1 MIMIDY
7 SNCDMTID
15 ELSAQ
20 SNISKEELITD
31 IAKKYNKSVIEVNNW
46 IKIGKGNIKVAID
59 ILKRL
64 GKFKRIDDTELNV
77 VENKNSPEIKEVNW
91 NKYHAL
97 MDKNENVR
105 HTLYRNNVLCN
116 DEGIVYTMNNK
127 NKTHKIMERAMKP
140 PYNCV
145 KLDRAVFR
153 ELKVDDIIA
162 YFMYDKWNYFRL
174 DNRALKTGMIPVI
187 HNDKCLKLIDV
198 LDNTTIPIFMIKCTD
213 FEYAEKIKS
222 DIKFDN
228 NSEKLLGSKL
238 INKLKEK
245 QYSIEEKGSTTY
257 IKTDNDVLGPFNKNV
272 VETYNKQM
280 YEEIA
285 SIIGKYP
292 NFLEI
297 IATLMN
303 SDNFWD
309 SQYNCITYGFYQEPL
324 LIGESNKEEDIK
336 NLIKILENKLH
347 SEENKVSCNSIDSD
361 NTQII
366 DEKDETTIDYHQEII
381 NLMSSL
387 KDMNDNIN
395 VLLKKMVNE

>member
-20 SNISKEELITD
+20 SNVSKEELITD

-59 ILKRL
+59 ILNGL
-64 GKFKRIDDTELNV
+64 GKFKRIDDADLKV
-77 VENKNSPEIKEVNW
+77 VEDKNSPEAKVCNCD
-91 NKYHAL
+91 KYHTL
-97 MDKNENVR
+97 MDKNKKESMR
-105 HTLYRNNVLCN
+105 YGLYTNNILDKN
-116 DEGIVYTMNNK
+116 EGIVYTINDKNNI
-127 NKTHKIMERAMKP
+127 HKIMKDAMRP
-140 PYNCV
+140 PYDCV
-145 KLDRAVFR
+145 KLDRSVFR

-174 DNRALKTGMIPVI
+174 DVQSLKTGMIPVI
-187 HNDKCLKLIDV
+187 YNDKCLKVIDI
-198 LDNTTIPIFMIKCTD
+198 LDNVTIPIFAIKSFD
-213 FEYAEKIKS
+213 FEITEKIKA

-228 NSEKLLGSKL
+228 NTKKLLDSNL
-238 INKLKEK
+238 LNKIEGK
-245 QYSIEEKGSTTY
+245 QYSIEKKGSATY
-257 IKTDNDVLGPFNKNV
+257 IKTDNDVLGPFNKCV

-297 IATLMN
+297 IAVLLNNDDFWNDRFN
-303 SDNFWD
+303 S
-309 SQYNCITYGFYQEPL
+309 ITTGFGQKSL
-324 LIGESNKEEDIK
+324 LIGETNKKESIR

-347 SEENKVSCNSIDSD
+347 SEENEISCNSVESD
-361 NTQII
+361 NTH
-366 DEKDETTIDYHQEII
+366 YYQEVI
-381 NLMSSL
+381 NLMTSL
-387 KDMNDNIN
+387 KNMNDNISA
-395 VLLKKMVNE
+395 LLEKMANK

>member
-59 ILKRL
+59 ILDGL
-64 GKFKRIDDTELNV
+64 GKFKRVDDADLKGFKKEKID
-77 VENKNSPEIKEVNW
+77 PEIKAVN
-91 NKYHAL
+91 N
-97 MDKNENVR
+97 
-105 HTLYRNNVLCN
+105 
-116 DEGIVYTMNNK
+116 EGIIYTMNDK
-127 NKTHKIMERAMKP
+127 NNIHKIMKDAMRP
-140 PYNCV
+140 PYDCV
-145 KLDRAVFR
+145 KLDRSVFR

-174 DNRALKTGMIPVI
+174 DVQSLKTGMIPVI
-187 HNDKCLKLIDV
+187 YNDKCLKVIDI
-198 LDNTTIPIFMIKCTD
+198 LDNVTIPIFAIKSFD
-213 FEYAEKIKS
+213 FEITEKIKA

-228 NSEKLLGSKL
+228 NTKKLLGSNL
-238 INKLKEK
+238 LNKIEGK
-245 QYSIEEKGSTTY
+245 QYSIEKKGSATY
-257 IKTDNDVLGPFNKNV
+257 IKTDNDVLGPFNKCV

-297 IATLMN
+297 IAVLLN
-303 SDNFWD
+303 NDDFWD
-309 SQYNCITYGFYQEPL
+309 DRFNSITTGFGQKSL
-324 LIGESNKEEDIK
+324 LIDETNKKESIR

-347 SEENKVSCNSIDSD
+347 SEENEISCNSVESD
-361 NTQII
+361 NTH
-366 DEKDETTIDYHQEII
+366 YYQEVI
-381 NLMSSL
+381 NLMTSL
-387 KDMNDNIN
+387 KNMNDNISA
-395 VLLKKMVNE
+395 LLEKMTNK